1 MPLNERKIVA
11 IILEQRVGIEERC
24 EGYQTEIVEVI
35 ADILEYER
43 GHRVSATN
51 IQQKI
56 NDKCNAAARFLV
68 KQRTK
73 NPVTEGLDS

>member
-1 MPLNERKIVA
+1 MPLNDKKIVS
-11 IILEQRVGIEERC
+11 IILEQGVGIEERC
-24 EGYQTEIVEVI
+24 EGYRNEIVEVI

-56 NDKCNAAARFLV
+56 NDKCNAAGRFLAT
-68 KQRTK
+68 QRAK
-73 NPVTEGLDS
+73 NRKAEELDS